1 MQTTIDSGHLQL
13 AAVCLSVITLAG
25 GAINVYV
32 GLRLAALQSK
42 MKADASG
49 LEVVLLKQFVLWKD
63 EVLSAINGKYVTA
76 ALVAEMRSNFGHELQ
91 QIDKRL
97 ERIEERCAERFACA
111 FQPRQE

>member
-1 MQTTIDSGHLQL
+1 M

-49 LEVVLLKQFVLWKD
+49 LEVVLLKQFALWND

-91 QIDKRL
+91 QIDRRL
-97 ERIEERCAERFACA
+97 ERIEERCADRLVCA
-111 FQPRQE
+111 LQPKQE